1 MYRYRISS
9 PTLTFHVI
17 RVSSSFKTSSR
28 NHSKF
33 WIRLILI
40 LCWRWVYHVCAQ
52 ISSMVYQVF
61 WTWTLPKIQIFKI
74 EFDPAQNLSIKT
86 ARLFEFHDTF
96 SGRVRHCAKWRGVV
110 SASLLRGSCV
120 VDYYWSNTESPATLW
135 WMQFFAAANF
145 SKMSGRRTKVFSK
158 RLKKVKRW

>member
-1 MYRYRISS
+1 MEWEFHRASKLQVE
-9 PTLTFHVI
+9 LTANFGFFYLNWDQFNVGDEFI
-17 RVSSSFKTSSR
+17 MFWLKFRVG
-28 NHSKF
+28 
-33 WIRLILI
+33 IGILF
-40 LCWRWVYHVCAQ
+40 
-52 ISSMVYQVF
+52 F
-61 WTWTLPKIQIFKI
+61 WTWTLPKIQIFQLKF
-74 EFDPAQNLSIKT
+74 EPARNLSIKT
-86 ARLFEFHDTF
+86 ARLFEFHETF
-96 SGRVRHCAKWRGVV
+96 LGRVWHCAKWRGVV